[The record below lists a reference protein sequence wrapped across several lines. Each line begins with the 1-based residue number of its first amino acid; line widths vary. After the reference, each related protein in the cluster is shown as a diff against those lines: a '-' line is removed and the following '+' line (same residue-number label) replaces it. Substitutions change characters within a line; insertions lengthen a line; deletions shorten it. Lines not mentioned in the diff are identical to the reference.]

1 MGNEASKNKELTKNG
16 SISRKHNNGSINGI
30 PTNIKSNGVA
40 TVETTVIVET
50 DSKSAE
56 APIISG
62 LIIQKEEVKEINES
76 LPDPNPQTELD
87 TREEEAFS
95 VIIDVH
101 QDDFEYPLWK
111 AEISTQTDR
120 KIEAHIST
128 QTGEDNVDTTTYTDG
143 PVEVIMETQASQED
157 PPNESAFVIAGV
169 VEDTLNEEH
178 LDNQT
183 AGIINEELV
192 KENIVCESIVCRADT
207 TTNTYGQIED
217 IVIIETAATE
227 EDPSNEP
234 SLIIAEEVVEETFNV
249 EPSDNQESGF
259 IKEELVMENIVCEN
273 IVFREEWVEV
283 IDIINFN
290 ESNAVTTEAQ
300 EPNGVSSPDEEPT
313 TTVMETI
320 PEVVCEEQ
328 NHSTANR
335 DIPEE
340 DISVHPVTVLLVNVE
355 SAHEEVNKEDAATVR
370 DVPEICEV
378 KGLALEELSVPPVT
392 VLLVNMESAHEEV
405 IADDA
410 PAVEDVPE
418 ICELKVMAV
427 EELSVPPVTVLL
439 VNVESAHEEV
449 TADEAPAV
457 EDVPEICENV
467 ESAQEVTADDV
478 VTVEAVPE
486 ICEEEGLAVEEL
498 SVPPVTVLLVNME
511 SAHEGVTTDTA
522 AEDVPEICKQ
532 EVLAVAV
539 ENVPTRCENVEP
551 VHKEVTADYAPA
563 VEDVPEICEQEVLAV
578 LELSVPPVTVIIVNV
593 ESDHEEISANG
604 VVAAENIP
612 EICENVES
620 AQGEVTADYVVTVE
634 VIPEICEQKVIAVAV
649 ENVQEICETVESAQ
663 EEVPSDDAVAVK
675 DVQEICGQV
684 VLDDEWDRC
693 PEEEV
698 IIVEAPSIERITFE
712 ELPDEKLCS
721 HDDED
726 MLGYILEVIARDM
739 NAEVG
744 EDVST
749 DLGPEQVE
757 ETEPSHVQDD
767 DEMMAAIETLS
778 LEFEC
783 FSITSQESLDDSA
796 DHVEEEVIT
805 ATSYLHLSGEQV
817 AGLVTPEEP
826 VTEMTNK
833 EAIEALSNEIE
844 AVPESVEEDTTGGQ
858 VIGED
863 SSEET
868 MEQSHDVLAQA
879 VTPEQIPVEQVE
891 ETPSPLDEDATQEF
905 LRNTPEAVFEDISG
919 LLEVPENI
927 VEEPADVP
935 PMDATE
941 ESEPCVSDQEELV
954 EENIVLAEMLIDST
968 HVVSEMSLEENA
980 SLPEQ
985 QRNGNVL
992 VVLLE
997 TIEDEVTE
1005 EIMQET
1011 DHSGPSLSA
1020 EEENY
1025 AFLETIVEEILRED
1039 DDEAEC
1045 DLVTS
1050 EEDSEENTENE
1061 PSGTSTDSSLD

>member
-1 MGNEASKNKELTKNG
+1 
-16 SISRKHNNGSINGI
+16 
-30 PTNIKSNGVA
+30 
-40 TVETTVIVET
+40 
-50 DSKSAE
+50 
-56 APIISG
+56 
-62 LIIQKEEVKEINES
+62 
-76 LPDPNPQTELD
+76 
-87 TREEEAFS
+87 
-95 VIIDVH
+95 
-101 QDDFEYPLWK
+101 
-111 AEISTQTDR
+111 
-120 KIEAHIST
+120 
-128 QTGEDNVDTTTYTDG
+128 
-143 PVEVIMETQASQED
+143 METQASQED

-183 AGIINEELV
+183 AGIIKEELV
-192 KENIVCESIVCRADT
+192 KENIVCECIVCRADT

-227 EDPSNEP
+227 EDPSYDP

-273 IVFREEWVEV
+273 IVFREEWMEV

-290 ESNAVTTEAQ
+290 ES
-300 EPNGVSSPDEEPT
+300 
-313 TTVMETI
+313 
-320 PEVVCEEQ
+320 
-328 NHSTANR
+328 
-335 DIPEE
+335 
-340 DISVHPVTVLLVNVE
+340 
-355 SAHEEVNKEDAATVR
+355 K
-370 DVPEICEV
+370 VP
-378 KGLALEELSVPPVT
+378 S
-392 VLLVNMESAHEEV
+392 
-405 IADDA
+405 
-410 PAVEDVPE
+410 
-418 ICELKVMAV
+418 
-427 EELSVPPVTVLL
+427 
-439 VNVESAHEEV
+439 
-449 TADEAPAV
+449 
-457 EDVPEICENV
+457 
-467 ESAQEVTADDV
+467 
-478 VTVEAVPE
+478 
-486 ICEEEGLAVEEL
+486 
-498 SVPPVTVLLVNME
+498 VTVLLVNME
-511 SAHEGVTTDTA
+511 SAHEGVTADTV

-551 VHKEVTADYAPA
+551 VHEEVTADYAPA
-563 VEDVPEICEQEVLAV
+563 VEDVPEICEQEVHAV

-593 ESDHEEISANG
+593 ESHHEEISANG
-604 VVAAENIP
+604 VI
-612 EICENVES
+612 
-620 AQGEVTADYVVTVE
+620 
-634 VIPEICEQKVIAVAV
+634 AV
-649 ENVQEICETVESAQ
+649 EN
-663 EEVPSDDAVAVK
+663 
-675 DVQEICGQV
+675 VQEICGQV

-767 DEMMAAIETLS
+767 DMIMAAAIETLS

-796 DHVEEEVIT
+796 DHVEEEMIT

-833 EAIEALSNEIE
+833 EAIEALSNEME
-844 AVPESVEEDTTGGQ
+844 AVPESVEEHTTGGQ
-858 VIGED
+858 VTGED

-868 MEQSHDVLAQA
+868 MEQSDDVLAQA

-891 ETPSPLDEDATQEF
+891 ETPSPLDEDATQEL

-968 HVVSEMSLEENA
+968 HVVSEMSLEGNA

-985 QRNGNVL
+985 QRKGNVL

-1025 AFLETIVEEILRED
+1025 AFLETIVEEILTED

-1050 EEDSEENTENE
+1050 EEDSEENAENE